1 MINNLPLV
9 MHVYKRVKLSKKIDD
24 VAICCDDNKIAKVAK
39 KYGAKVIMTSKHHPT
54 GTDRICE
61 GYKKVNKD
69 YDLVVDVQGDEP
81 LISPL
86 HIDKVID
93 CHLKNLNYDI
103 ILPNLKIK
111 ATNNTNIVKIVS
123 NKKNEVMYI
132 SRANIPYEFRSK
144 VTHFKKHLSVV
155 SFKPESLLKFGKS
168 KRSDIEKSE
177 DLELIR
183 ALDLG
188 MKIKTL
194 NLIGDSF
201 SVDVFED
208 FTKAQSQI
216 KKDRYLK
223 FYR

>member
-1 MINNLPLV
+1 M
-9 MHVYKRVKLSKKIDD
+9 
-24 VAICCDDNKIAKVAK
+24 
-39 KYGAKVIMTSKHHPT
+39 
-54 GTDRICE
+54 
-61 GYKKVNKD
+61 
-69 YDLVVDVQGDEP
+69 
-81 LISPL
+81 
-86 HIDKVID
+86 
-93 CHLKNLNYDI
+93 
-103 ILPNLKIK
+103 
-111 ATNNTNIVKIVS
+111 
-123 NKKNEVMYI
+123 
-132 SRANIPYEFRSK
+132 
-144 VTHFKKHLSVV
+144 
-155 SFKPESLLKFGKS
+155 KFGKS

>member
-1 MINNLPLV
+1 
-9 MHVYKRVKLSKKIDD
+9 
-24 VAICCDDNKIAKVAK
+24 
-39 KYGAKVIMTSKHHPT
+39 
-54 GTDRICE
+54 
-61 GYKKVNKD
+61 
-69 YDLVVDVQGDEP
+69 
-81 LISPL
+81 
-86 HIDKVID
+86 
-93 CHLKNLNYDI
+93 
-103 ILPNLKIK
+103 
-111 ATNNTNIVKIVS
+111 
-123 NKKNEVMYI
+123 MYI

-144 VTHFKKHLSVV
+144 VTHFKSIYLLSRLNQ
-155 SFKPESLLKFGKS
+155 SLFEIWKI

>member
-1 MINNLPLV
+1 M
-9 MHVYKRVKLSKKIDD
+9 
-24 VAICCDDNKIAKVAK
+24 
-39 KYGAKVIMTSKHHPT
+39 
-54 GTDRICE
+54 
-61 GYKKVNKD
+61 
-69 YDLVVDVQGDEP
+69 
-81 LISPL
+81 
-86 HIDKVID
+86 
-93 CHLKNLNYDI
+93 
-103 ILPNLKIK
+103 PNLKIK

-144 VTHFKKHLSVV
+144 VTHFKKLLSVV